1 MEHCLVLKAWGD
13 CFCQQKRLIQNVVGS
28 AMSLGIKFLDNILS
42 RELLNTKSQLREA
55 PAHDQKYALEAIQ
68 MVKVTERLK
77 SHKIFIQTN
86 ASPHWCEELEGFQDV
101 YSSQTSGRKQVSLQ
115 SVRKFRYEQ

>member
-1 MEHCLVLKAWGD
+1 MWAFKY
-13 CFCQQKRLIQNVVGS
+13 
-28 AMSLGIKFLDNILS
+28 
-42 RELLNTKSQLREA
+42 KSQLREA

-68 MVKVTERLK
+68 MAKVTERLK

-101 YSSQTSGRKQVSLQ
+101 YSSAENRFHSSQWENLDTNNEKMAQEDSHVRDGRKGNNLKSP
-115 SVRKFRYEQ
+115 